1 MDAVGVL
8 TAFVYVVGSIVCHQL
23 PERSFHIAGAQLP
36 VCARCTGLY
45 VGGLV
50 GIIAWLVRRHRTL
63 PGATALRALAI
74 AAIPT
79 LVSVTTAQLGWWD
92 PANALR
98 AALALPLG
106 AVTGAVLAAGLTRN
120 LR

>member
-1 MDAVGVL
+1 MNAVSYL
-8 TAFVYVVGSIVCHQL
+8 TAFVYMAGSIVCHQI
-23 PERSFHIAGAQLP
+23 PERSFHINGVQFP

-50 GIIAWLVRRHRTL
+50 GVMLWLLRRDRAMTTK
-63 PGATALRALAI
+63 AARVALVG

-79 LVSVTTAQLGWWD
+79 MFTLVTAQLAWWD
-92 PANALR
+92 PMNAVR
-98 AALALPLG
+98 AGLAAPLG
-106 AVTGAVLAAGLTRN
+106 VVVGAVVTAGLTRN